1 MKTGSFGGGQRS
13 DTRRVLVWTLLV
25 TVYILWG
32 STYLAIR
39 YAVETIPPFLMAAIR
54 FSVSGAVLYLW
65 RRGAGDAPPT
75 LAQWRTAGIIGVLL
89 LVGGNG
95 GVVWAEQRVPSGLT
109 ALLVSAVPLWMVI
122 LDLVRPGGKWPGFWV
137 VAGIAAGFAGI
148 VMLAAPDGIG
158 PGASRMDVTGIAV
171 LVAASF
177 LWSVGSVYSKT
188 VAHHPSAL
196 LDTGMTMLAGAAGF
210 IVMATVTGEWA
221 SIGTK
226 EVSAAS
232 LWGLGYL
239 IVFGALVGFAAYTW
253 LIRYAPISLVST
265 YAYVNPVVAVFLGFF
280 IAHEQVT
287 ARIVVA
293 AAIIIGSVALTT
305 AAQRGPSHK

>member
-1 MKTGSFGGGQRS
+1 MNTGSFGTGEAREG
-13 DTRRVLVWTLLV
+13 RRVLVWTLLV

-39 YAVETIPPFLMAAIR
+39 YAVETIPPFIMAAVR

-122 LDLVRPGGKWPGFWV
+122 LDLVRPGGRWPGFWAA
-137 VAGIAAGFAGI
+137 AGILAGFAGI
-148 VMLAAPDGIG
+148 VILAAARGT
-158 PGASRMDVTGIAV
+158 GAGAQQTDAIGIAV

-177 LWSVGSVYSKT
+177 LWSAGSVYSKT
-188 VAHHPSAL
+188 VEHHPSAL

-210 IVMATVTGEWA
+210 LVMATVTGEWA
-221 SIGTK
+221 SLGAK
-226 EVSAAS
+226 EVSSAS

-253 LIRYAPISLVST
+253 LIRHAPISLVST
-265 YAYVNPVVAVFLGFF
+265 YAYVNPVVAIFLGFF
-280 IAHEQVT
+280 IAHEPVT
-287 ARIVVA
+287 ARIIVA
-293 AAIIIGSVALTT
+293 AFIIIGSVVLTT
-305 AAQRGPSHK
+305 TAQRWR